1 MRINAARSRPRL
13 LPALVA
19 LATVLSACGGGGGS
33 DGGGSGGGTSGTA
46 CSEATRKQ
54 WVLDVTREWYLFPET
69 LPATVNLGSYQTAEE
84 LLDALTATARDQGKD
99 RYFSYLTTRS
109 AENSLLGE
117 GQFVGFGFRTRTDE
131 GNRPF
136 ILDVFESSPAIEA
149 GLQRGDEIV
158 AVDEG
163 NGFVPVAQSLVNGKT
178 ISDVLGPA
186 DAGVQRG
193 LRLLRGGSTLEVR
206 MTKRTVTIDPVPDS
220 FGVAVLPLD
229 PANPSVRVGYLHLRS
244 YISTADPQLRDAF
257 ARLRAENLQYF
268 IVDLRYNSGGL
279 VSTAELIDNLLGGD
293 RASADVQYR
302 FVHNASK
309 SSQNSTVRFQPQ
321 SQSVK
326 PVRIAFLTTDATASA
341 SEITVNT
348 MKPWVEVAIVGSNT
362 LGKPVGQLAFD
373 LSGCPDRLRLIA
385 FKTVNA
391 LGEGDYYEGLAP
403 TMRFACAAPDT
414 LSAPMNDPNDG
425 LVRGARDWLATG
437 TCNALIAAQFD
448 GQAKTSPGSATPYP
462 RPLQPSAAE
471 HWLPGIH

>member
-136 ILDVFESSPAIEA
+136 IFDVFESSPAIEA

-163 NGFVPVAQSLVNGKT
+163 NGFVPVAQSLVNG
-178 ISDVLGPA
+178 
-186 DAGVQRG
+186 
-193 LRLLRGGSTLEVR
+193 
-206 MTKRTVTIDPVPDS
+206 
-220 FGVAVLPLD
+220 
-229 PANPSVRVGYLHLRS
+229 
-244 YISTADPQLRDAF
+244 
-257 ARLRAENLQYF
+257 
-268 IVDLRYNSGGL
+268 
-279 VSTAELIDNLLGGD
+279 
-293 RASADVQYR
+293 
-302 FVHNASK
+302 
-309 SSQNSTVRFQPQ
+309 
-321 SQSVK
+321 
-326 PVRIAFLTTDATASA
+326 
-341 SEITVNT
+341 
-348 MKPWVEVAIVGSNT
+348 
-362 LGKPVGQLAFD
+362 
-373 LSGCPDRLRLIA
+373 
-385 FKTVNA
+385 
-391 LGEGDYYEGLAP
+391 
-403 TMRFACAAPDT
+403 
-414 LSAPMNDPNDG
+414 
-425 LVRGARDWLATG
+425 
-437 TCNALIAAQFD
+437 
-448 GQAKTSPGSATPYP
+448 
-462 RPLQPSAAE
+462 
-471 HWLPGIH
+471 